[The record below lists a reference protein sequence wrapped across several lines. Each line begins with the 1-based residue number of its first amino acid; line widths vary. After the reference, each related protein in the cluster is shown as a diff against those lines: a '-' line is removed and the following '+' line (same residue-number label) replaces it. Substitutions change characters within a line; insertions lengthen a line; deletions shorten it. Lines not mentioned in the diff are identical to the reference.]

1 MKRRT
6 VKAILCAALMALTLS
21 LTACGGSDDASK
33 DADAAVEE
41 DVEPEEA
48 APKEEEAEP
57 KEEKADEEEA
67 KAPKEEET
75 APEEEGESAGSQT
88 LEEYFN
94 STPGAMEAIE
104 EQLAG
109 AGDDDMSMAGEVK
122 ENEFT
127 LNCTFKDASIF
138 TDDVSAQ
145 LGEQLEA
152 GLDSTASVFQQVAAM
167 LDETIG
173 QKGAVSVVVKYLD
186 PDGNVLAERSFKAE

>member
-1 MKRRT
+1 MMKRRT

-41 DVEPEEA
+41 NAEPEEA
-48 APKEEEAEP
+48 APKEEAAEP
-57 KEEKADEEEA
+57 EEEKAAEEEA
-67 KAPKEEET
+67 KAPNEEET

-94 STPGAMEAIE
+94 STPGAMEALE

-109 AGDDDMSMAGEVK
+109 AGDDNGSVSGEVK
-122 ENEFT
+122 ENDFTFNFT
-127 LNCTFKDASIF
+127 LKDASAI
-138 TDDVSAQ
+138 TDDLSA
-145 LGEQLEA
+145 QLEA
-152 GLDSTASVFQQVAAM
+152 GLDASASVFQQVAAM
-167 LDETIG
+167 LDEEIG
-173 QKGAVSVVVKYLD
+173 QKGAVAVIVRYLD